1 MTLPV
6 TETLKLI
13 LSGPRADAPAGL
25 LHGSGMAVE
34 PRPGLNSGRRER
46 DRRLDALFEA
56 LHRVLPDRPADEI
69 EDEIWAIWTGHD
81 DPALEARMQ
90 RVIAAIARRRFAEA
104 DVLLAALLR
113 DAPYWAEAWNKR
125 ATLRFLQHRDDD
137 SIADIRRTLE
147 LEPRHFGAICGF
159 GQICLRHGETAAAAA
174 AFAAALD
181 LNPHLDSVRAML
193 AELEPDPPRQ
203 LN

>member
-13 LSGPRADAPAGL
+13 LNGPPPRQGRAAGAIM
-25 LHGSGMAVE
+25 LH
-34 PRPGLNSGRRER
+34 
-46 DRRLDALFEA
+46 DDRLDALFEA
-56 LHRVLPDRPADEI
+56 LQTEDPSPSIEEI
-69 EDEIWAIWTGHD
+69 EDEIWAIWTSHD

-90 RVIAAIARRRFAEA
+90 RAISAIAHRRFAEA
-104 DVLLAALLR
+104 GQLLDELVR
-113 DAPYWAEAWNKR
+113 DAPGWAEAWNKR
-125 ATLRFLQHRDDD
+125 ATLRFLQHRDAE
-137 SIADIRRTLE
+137 SAADIRHTLE

-159 GQICLRHGETAAAAA
+159 GQICLRHGETAAAAGV
-174 AFAAALD
+174 FAAALE

-193 AELEPDPPRQ
+193 AELEPEPPRR